1 MKRGFIGLM
10 SVGLCLLSACNNPKS
25 STGEDSNVFNW
36 EGNWIEVMPV
46 NKQYVQGICFQSGGK
61 AESIGMA
68 TLKYESWKVWEGK
81 QKLILTGK
89 SIGNGQTIEFS
100 DTLDIITT

>member
-46 NKQYVQGICFQSGGK
+46 NSKH
-61 AESIGMA
+61 SINY
-68 TLKYESWKVWEGK
+68 K
-81 QKLILTGK
+81 
-89 SIGNGQTIEFS
+89 F
-100 DTLDIITT
+100 